1 MLKYCQNIAGSSKGR
16 TGDFESP
23 NLGSSPSPAEKNI
36 MDIKQAKNI
45 ISKYGKVVENIGI
58 EKYPAA
64 VFPLSLLPYPK
75 ETIKTALELFLLYS
89 ENENQKE
96 TIKAGLDWLDGFIDD
111 TEANKRNDKI
121 FKNTDFIKALRKTS

>member
-1 MLKYCQNIAGSSKGR
+1 
-16 TGDFESP
+16 
-23 NLGSSPSPAEKNI
+23 

-75 ETIKTALELFLLYS
+75 ETIKTALELFLFYS
-89 ENENQKE
+89 EDENQKE

-121 FKNTDFIKALRKTS
+121 FKNTDFMKALRKTS